1 MEMAKRC
8 LEQAVCGVTVCPTGR
23 VMSHCDGRGVQ
34 SRVYAQLG
42 WTPAPPVNFLF
53 LSQHRR
59 PMSQAD
65 PAHTSG
71 LPADAVE
78 RCTKV

>member
-1 MEMAKRC
+1 M
-8 LEQAVCGVTVCPTGR
+8 CGVPRDAQGNGASRHTVTAVADNHVCLRRQCLNRASVP
-23 VMSHCDGRGVQ
+23 VPS
-34 SRVYAQLG
+34 
-42 WTPAPPVNFLF
+42 VNFLF

-71 LPADAVE
+71 LPVDAVE